1 MRTQFVSG
9 THAIAT
15 ALFAVLRPGDELLAV
30 AGKPYDTLEEV
41 IGLRGTPG
49 HGSLREWGVSYRE
62 LLLTA
67 DGSIDFD
74 RLPEALTPSALP
86 YPIPFSDKQ
95 GSSLMHVVLLGSDL
109 VHALL
114 ANTHHSST
122 LHTQLPAGRLHLML
136 QSALQLRIESGF
148 LSQSWP
154 ANIAL
159 LYL

>member
-49 HGSLREWGVSYRE
+49 HGSLKEWGVSYRE

-67 DGSIDFD
+67 DGSIDFN
-74 RLPEALTPSALP
+74 RLPGALTPSEHLCS
-86 YPIPFSDKQ
+86 IPLSDKQ
-95 GSSLMHVVLLGSDL
+95 VSLLTHVLLIVIYDLHAQLDNTHRSLMNRPNLGRQ
-109 VHALL
+109 L
-114 ANTHHSST
+114 A
-122 LHTQLPAGRLHLML
+122 
-136 QSALQLRIESGF
+136 LRIAVGAPSVH
-148 LSQSWP
+148 
-154 ANIAL
+154 
-159 LYL
+159 

>member
-49 HGSLREWGVSYRE
+49 HGSLKEWGVSYRE

-67 DGSIDFD
+67 DGSIDFE
-74 RLPEALTPSALP
+74 RLPEALNPSVHLFT
-86 YPIPFSDKQ
+86 IPLSNQ
-95 GSSLMHVVLLGSDL
+95 QVLSLMHVLLPDIDL
-109 VHALL
+109 LHAHWQTCIDLQCIRKFWQ
-114 ANTHHSST
+114 AACIYIAVGA
-122 LHTQLPAGRLHLML
+122 PAV
-136 QSALQLRIESGF
+136 
-148 LSQSWP
+148 
-154 ANIAL
+154 
-159 LYL
+159 Y